1 MVEVDEMDVI
11 KFLGYFYFINM
22 ILFAWLYLYTMY
34 TQYKNAHD
42 KWYDIIKENDL
53 DRDKTRELR
62 ELRES
67 IDKRD

>member
-22 ILFAWLYLYTMY
+22 VLFAWLYLYTMY

-62 ELRES
+62 ES
-67 IDKRD
+67 VDKRD

>member
-34 TQYKNAHD
+34 TQYKNSHD

-62 ELRES
+62 ES
-67 IDKRD
+67 VDKRD

>member
-62 ELRES
+62 ES
-67 IDKRD
+67 VDKRD

>member
-22 ILFAWLYLYTMY
+22 TLFAWLYLYTMY

-62 ELRES
+62 ES
-67 IDKRD
+67 VDKRD